1 MKNFTL
7 ILLSF
12 ITIQL
17 SAQDFYDLYTVQ
29 TIKITFAES
38 NWDQLLDSE
47 KAGNEGYTMAQSVAI
62 NGEVYDSVGVKYKG
76 NSTYQANQV
85 KNPFH
90 IELDTYKEH
99 NHQGYKDIKL
109 SNVAKDPS
117 FLREVLSYDIL
128 GNYMDAPKSNYA
140 NVYVNGNLIGLYSN
154 SEAVTK
160 TFVKDRFGSKNGT
173 FVKCNPPAGAG
184 PQSNDFP
191 NLVYLGEDSTDYYE
205 AYEIKSD
212 AGWAELLDLCDT
224 LGNHTDA
231 IELILDVDRTL
242 WMLAFDNVL
251 VNLDSYIGAFAQNY
265 YLYRNEYGQFV
276 PVVWD
281 LNESFGRFSMTGSG
295 NLNSNTAKQQM
306 NPLLQIND
314 SDFPLLQKLLNV
326 PSYQKKYIA
335 HCKTMIE
342 EAFASNAYYETGLML
357 QELIDA
363 SVQADNN
370 KFFTYNNFLTN
381 LDSDITGGGGGPGG
395 GGTIGIAT
403 LMNTRITYLL
413 GNSLFT
419 ATAPIVSNIS
429 FSTDNPV
436 VGDMITVST
445 SIADGTS
452 AYIGYRINEFAP
464 FTKVEMVNDGS
475 GIFQATIPVKAT
487 YTEYYIYSENDN
499 AGKFSPQRAEYEFHN
514 FTATSVNTSVGDLVI
529 NEFMASN
536 DLTQAD
542 QDGEYDDWIELYN
555 NSNSDIDLSGYF
567 LSDDSEDPMQWQV
580 PEGTVI
586 SPNGY
591 LMIWADNDEE
601 QEGLHANFKLSSSAE
616 SVILSDS
623 DGSILDEVSYADQT
637 TDISYGRFP
646 NGTGDF
652 QVMNSTF
659 GLENNNDILTLGD
672 AFENEK
678 LRIYPNPTIE
688 GFWINYNGVGQAQL
702 SVSDLHGHAILSQS
716 ISTEKWVGTKGW
728 TSGIYLIRVNHS
740 AGKIVIR

>member
-12 ITIQL
+12 LTIQL
-17 SAQDFYDLYTVQ
+17 SAQDFYDLYTLQ

-38 NWDQLLDSE
+38 NWDQLLDTE

-76 NSTYQANQV
+76 NSTYRANQI

-90 IELDTYKEH
+90 IELDTYKDH
-99 NHQGYKDIKL
+99 DHQGYKDIKL

-140 NVYVNGNLIGLYSN
+140 NVYVNGSLMGLYSN
-154 SEAVTK
+154 CEAITK
-160 TFVKDRFGSKNGT
+160 TFTKKRFGSKNGT

-205 AYEIKSD
+205 AYEIKSE
-212 AGWAELLDLCDT
+212 AGWDELLDLCDT
-224 LGNHTDA
+224 LSNNTDA
-231 IELILDVDRTL
+231 IEQILDVDRTL

-276 PVVWD
+276 PLVWD
-281 LNESFGRFSMTGSG
+281 LNESFGRFSMTGNG
-295 NLNSNTAKQQM
+295 NLNSNSAKQQM

-335 HCKTMIE
+335 HCKTMVE
-342 EAFASNAYYETGLML
+342 EVFASNAYYETGLIL

-370 KFFTYNNFLTN
+370 KFFSYNNFLTN

-403 LMNTRITYLL
+403 LMNARTTYLL
-413 GNSLFT
+413 ENSLFT
-419 ATAPIVSNIS
+419 AISPIIS
-429 FSTDNPV
+429 DISLSADNAV
-436 VGDMITVST
+436 VGDMITIST
-445 SIADGTS
+445 SITDGNS
-452 AYIGYRINEFAP
+452 AYIGYRINKFAP
-464 FTKVEMVNDGS
+464 FTKVEMVSDGS
-475 GIFQATIPVKAT
+475 GIFQVTIPVKAA

-499 AGKFSPQRAEYEFHN
+499 AGKFSPQRAEHEFYN
-514 FTATSVNTSVGDLVI
+514 FTATSVNTSIGDVVI

-536 DLTQAD
+536 DMTQVD

-555 NSNSDIDLSGYF
+555 NSNLDIDLSGYF
-567 LSDDSEDPMQWQV
+567 LSDISEDIMSWQI
-580 PEGTVI
+580 PAETVI
-586 SPNGY
+586 SANGY
-591 LMIWADNDEE
+591 LMIWADKDEE

-616 SVILSDS
+616 SIILSNS

-646 NGTGDF
+646 NGTGDL
-652 QVMNSTF
+652 QVMNPTF
-659 GLENNNDILTLGD
+659 GLENNNNILTLGD
-672 AFENEK
+672 AFKNEK
-678 LRIYPNPTIE
+678 LIIYPNPTIE
-688 GFWINYNGVGQAQL
+688 GFWINYNGVGQAHL
-702 SVSDLHGHAILSQS
+702 SVSDLYGRVILSQS
-716 ISTEKWVGTKGW
+716 ISTENWIDTKGW
-728 TSGIYLIRVNHS
+728 TSGIYLIRVNDS
-740 AGKIVIR
+740 IGKIVVR

>member
-12 ITIQL
+12 LTIQL
-17 SAQDFYDLYTVQ
+17 SAQDFYDLYTLQ

-38 NWDQLLDSE
+38 NWDQLLDTE

-76 NSTYQANQV
+76 NSTYRANQI

-90 IELDTYKEH
+90 IELDTYKDH
-99 NHQGYKDIKL
+99 DHQGYKDIKL

-140 NVYVNGNLIGLYSN
+140 NVYVNGSLMGLYSN
-154 SEAVTK
+154 CEAITK
-160 TFVKDRFGSKNGT
+160 TFTKKRFGSKNGT

-205 AYEIKSD
+205 AYEIKSE
-212 AGWAELLDLCDT
+212 AGWDELLDLCDT
-224 LGNHTDA
+224 LSNNTDA
-231 IELILDVDRTL
+231 IEQILDVDRTL

-276 PVVWD
+276 PLVWD
-281 LNESFGRFSMTGSG
+281 LNESFGRFSMTGNG
-295 NLNSNTAKQQM
+295 NLNSNSAKQQM

-335 HCKTMIE
+335 HCKTMVE
-342 EAFASNAYYETGLML
+342 EVFASNAYYETGLIL

-370 KFFTYNNFLTN
+370 KFFSYNNFLTN

-403 LMNTRITYLL
+403 LMNARTTYLL
-413 GNSLFT
+413 ENSLFT
-419 ATAPIVSNIS
+419 AISPIIS
-429 FSTDNPV
+429 DISLSADNAV
-436 VGDMITVST
+436 VGDMITIST
-445 SIADGTS
+445 SITDGNS
-452 AYIGYRINEFAP
+452 AYIGYRINKFAP
-464 FTKVEMVNDGS
+464 FTKVEMVSDGS
-475 GIFQATIPVKAT
+475 GIFQVTIPVKAA

-499 AGKFSPQRAEYEFHN
+499 AGKFSPQRAEHEFYN
-514 FTATSVNTSVGDLVI
+514 FTATSVNTSIGDVVI

-536 DLTQAD
+536 DMTQVD

-555 NSNSDIDLSGYF
+555 NSNLDIDLSGYF
-567 LSDDSEDPMQWQV
+567 LSDISEDIMSWQI
-580 PEGTVI
+580 PAETVI
-586 SPNGY
+586 SANGY
-591 LMIWADNDEE
+591 LMIWADKDEE
-601 QEGLHANFKLSSSAE
+601 QEGLHANFKLSSTAE
-616 SVILSDS
+616 SIILSNS

-646 NGTGDF
+646 NGTGDL
-652 QVMNSTF
+652 QVMNPTF
-659 GLENNNDILTLGD
+659 GLENNNNILTLGD
-672 AFENEK
+672 AFKNEK
-678 LRIYPNPTIE
+678 LIIYPNPTIE
-688 GFWINYNGVGQAQL
+688 GFWINYNGVGQAHL
-702 SVSDLHGHAILSQS
+702 SVSDLYGRVILSQS
-716 ISTEKWVGTKGW
+716 ISTENWIDTKGW
-728 TSGIYLIRVNHS
+728 TSGIYLIRVNDS
-740 AGKIVIR
+740 IGKIVVR